1 MAQPPKHEPSKP
13 AGIPAKGHQ
22 KPAEALKSPET
33 VLGRD
38 ADVKNA
44 LFGVQTPRIHTPLN
58 DLPSRGGELIDLASS
73 LKVDLMEWQKF
84 ALIHTHKVKPDGR
97 WATPVNTIVVARQQG
112 KSFLQLIRIMGG
124 LFLWDEKLQIGSAHR
139 LSTSLEQFRAMVQ
152 MIEGNDNLA
161 KQVKKIRWQHGGEEI
176 ETMTGNRFIVRA
188 GGSAARGVS
197 RPSTIHLDELREMTD
212 IESFAS
218 LRYTLMA
225 AANPMVMAYTNAG
238 DSSSVVLNGFR
249 DRALASIAG
258 VDDDIGYFEWSAPT
272 DEISVE
278 NARHSNPSMGYLFH
292 PDNIKSV
299 LNDPPDVVMT
309 EVLCRWVVAINS
321 AVDSAAWGN
330 CLDKAA
336 DLDPDKLTWLAID
349 LSPDRR
355 HASLVGAQKLGDEKF
370 VVKLLHTW
378 TNELQLDDKAIANE
392 LADYAR
398 KYPTEYVLYSRKT
411 SGAVAARLAP
421 AGIPVFDMDNAYP
434 QACDEMLSAINSG
447 RLKHRGQ
454 SQLSEE
460 VLAAVQLRRG
470 DGGWIIGRRASKSV
484 VCGAVAVSLVTHF
497 ATRPEN
503 DLDIMVG

>member
-1 MAQPPKHEPSKP
+1 MTEKVLE
-13 AGIPAKGHQ
+13 GHQ
-22 KPAEALKSPET
+22 PTQTGLNGLQT

-38 ADVKNA
+38 TEPVIPV
-44 LFGVQTPRIHTPLN
+44 FGVQTPRIHTPLN

-73 LKVDLMEWQKF
+73 LGIDLMDWQKF

-97 WATPVNTIVVARQQG
+97 WATPVNTIVVARQNG
-112 KSFLQLIRIMGG
+112 KSFLQLIRILGG
-124 LFLWDEKLQIGSAHR
+124 LFLWDENLQIGSAHR

-152 MIEGNDNLA
+152 IIEKNDSLA

-176 ETMTGNRFIVRA
+176 ETLTGNRFIVRA

-225 AANPMVMAYTNAG
+225 ATNPMVMAYTNAG
-238 DSSSVVLNGFR
+238 DSSSVVLNQFR

-258 VDDDIGYFEWSAPT
+258 VQDDIGYFEWSAPT

-278 NARHSNPSMGYLFH
+278 NARHSNPSMGTLIH
-292 PDNIKSV
+292 ADNIKSV

-321 AVDSAAWGN
+321 AVDAASWGN
-330 CLDKAA
+330 CLDKSA
-336 DLDPDKLTWLAID
+336 DLDIDKLTWLAID

-355 HASLVGAQKLGDEKF
+355 HASLVGAQKIGGEQF

-378 TNELQLDDKAIANE
+378 QNDLQLDDKAIAND

-411 SGAVAARLAP
+411 SAAVAARLAP
-421 AGIPVFDMDNAYP
+421 AGIPIFDMDGVYP

-454 SQLSEE
+454 AQLSEE

-470 DGGWIIGRRASKSV
+470 DGGWVIGRRASQSV
-484 VCGAVAVSLVTHF
+484 VCGAVAVALATHF

>member
-1 MAQPPKHEPSKP
+1 MTEKVIEGQQTTQE
-13 AGIPAKGHQ
+13 G
-22 KPAEALKSPET
+22 LNRLET

-38 ADVKNA
+38 TDRENA
-44 LFGVQTPRIHTPLN
+44 LIGVQTPRIHTPLN
-58 DLPSRGGELIDLASS
+58 DLPSRGGELIDLATD
-73 LKVDLMEWQKF
+73 LKVDLLDWQKF
-84 ALIHTHKVKPDGR
+84 ALIHSHKVKPDGR
-97 WATPVNTIVVARQQG
+97 WATPVNCVVVARQNG
-112 KSFLQLIRIMGG
+112 KSFLQLIRILGG

-176 ETMTGNRFIVRA
+176 ETLTGNRFIVRA

-225 AANPMVMAYTNAG
+225 ASNPMVMAYTNAG
-238 DSSSVVLNGFR
+238 DSSSVVLNQFR

-258 VDDDIGYFEWSAPT
+258 VQDDIGYFEWSAPT

-278 NARHSNPSMGYLFH
+278 NARHANPSMGTLIH
-292 PDNIKSV
+292 ADNIKSV

-321 AVDSAAWGN
+321 AVDSASWGN

-336 DLDPDKLTWLAID
+336 DLDVDKLTWLAID

-355 HASLVGAQKLGDEKF
+355 HASLVGAQKLGDDKF

-421 AGIPVFDMDNAYP
+421 AGIPIYDMDASYP

-470 DGGWIIGRRASKSV
+470 DGGWVIGRRASQSV
-484 VCGAVAVSLVTHF
+484 VCGAVAVSLVSHF

>member
-1 MAQPPKHEPSKP
+1 MIEKVIE
-13 AGIPAKGHQ
+13 GHQ
-22 KPAEALKSPET
+22 KPAEGLEGLET

-38 ADVKNA
+38 TEGENA

-58 DLPSRGGELIDLASS
+58 DLPSRGGELIDLATD

-97 WATPVNTIVVARQQG
+97 WASPVNTIVVARQNG
-112 KSFLQLIRIMGG
+112 KSFLQLIRILGG

-225 AANPMVMAYTNAG
+225 AQNPMVMAYTNAG
-238 DSSSVVLNGFR
+238 DSASIVLNSFR
-249 DRALASIAG
+249 DRALASIGG
-258 VDDDIGYFEWSAPT
+258 VQDDIGYFEWSAPT

-278 NARHSNPSMGYLFH
+278 NARHANPSMGTLIH
-292 PDNIKSV
+292 ADNVRSV

-355 HASLVGAQKLGDEKF
+355 HASLVGAQKLGNEKF
-370 VVKLLHTW
+370 IVKLLHTW

-470 DGGWIIGRRASKSV
+470 DGGWVIGRRASQSV
-484 VCGAVAVSLVTHF
+484 VCGAVAVALVTHF
-497 ATRPEN
+497 ATRPDN

>member
-1 MAQPPKHEPSKP
+1 MTEKVIE
-13 AGIPAKGHQ
+13 GHQ
-22 KPAEALKSPET
+22 KPADGLNRLET

-38 ADVKNA
+38 TEGKNA
-44 LFGVQTPRIHTPLN
+44 LIGVQTPRIHTPLN
-58 DLPSRGGELIDLASS
+58 DLPSRGHELIDLASS
-73 LKVDLMEWQKF
+73 LKIDLLEWQKF

-97 WATPVNTIVVARQQG
+97 WASPVNTIVVARQNG
-112 KSFLQLIRIMGG
+112 KSFLQLIRILGG
-124 LFLWDEKLQIGSAHR
+124 LFLWDENLQIGSAHR

-152 MIEGNDNLA
+152 IIEKNESLA
-161 KQVKKIRWQHGGEEI
+161 KHVKKIRWQHGGEEI
-176 ETMTGNRFIVRA
+176 ELKSGNRFIVRA

-197 RPSTIHLDELREMTD
+197 RPSTIHLDELRQMTD
-212 IESFAS
+212 MESFAS

-225 AANPMVMAYTNAG
+225 APNPMVMAYTNAG
-238 DSSSVVLNGFR
+238 DSASVVLNSFR

-272 DEISVE
+272 DEISIE
-278 NARHSNPSMGYLFH
+278 NARHSNPSMGTLIH
-292 PDNIKSV
+292 ADNVRSV

-336 DLDPDKLTWLAID
+336 DLDPDNLTWLAID

-355 HASLVGAQKLGDEKF
+355 HASLVGAQKLGQDNF

-378 TNELQLDDKAIANE
+378 SNDLQLDDKAIANE

-398 KYPTEYVLYSRKT
+398 KYPTEHVLYSRKT

-460 VLAAVQLRRG
+460 VQAAVQLRRG
-470 DGGWIIGRRASKSV
+470 DGGWVIGRRASQSV
-484 VCGAVAVSLVTHF
+484 VCGAVAVALVTHF

>member
-1 MAQPPKHEPSKP
+1 MTEKV
-13 AGIPAKGHQ
+13 ITGHQ
-22 KPAEALKSPET
+22 ATEEGSNGLQT

-38 ADVKNA
+38 TEG
-44 LFGVQTPRIHTPLN
+44 LFGISTPRIHTPLN
-58 DLPSRGGELIDLASS
+58 DLPSRGFELIDLAAD
-73 LKVDLMEWQKF
+73 LKIDLMPWQKF
-84 ALIHTHKVKPDGR
+84 ALEHTHKIKPDGR
-97 WATPVNTIVVARQQG
+97 WASPINCIVVARQNG
-112 KSFLQLIRIMGG
+112 KSFLQQIRILGG
-124 LFLWDEKLQIGSAHR
+124 LFLWDEPLQIGSAHR

-152 MIEGNDNLA
+152 IIEGSDNLA

-225 AANPMVMAYTNAG
+225 ATNPLVMAYTNAG
-238 DSSSVVLNGFR
+238 DHSSVVLNDFR
-249 DRALASIAG
+249 NRALARIAG
-258 VDDDIGYFEWSAPT
+258 ADDEIGYFEWSAPT

-278 NARHSNPSMGYLFH
+278 NARHSNPAMGITIH

-299 LNDPPDVVMT
+299 LNDPADVVMT
-309 EVLCRWVVAINS
+309 EVLCRWVVAISS
-321 AVDSAAWGN
+321 AVDAASWGN
-330 CLDKAA
+330 CVDKSA

-349 LSPDRR
+349 LSPDRK
-355 HASLVGAQKLGDEKF
+355 HASLVGAQKLGEEKF

-378 TNELQLDDKAIANE
+378 ANELQLDDKAIAND

-398 KYPTEYVLYSRKT
+398 RYPTEYVLYSRKT

-421 AGIPVFDMDNAYP
+421 AGIPIFDMDGAYP

-454 SQLSEE
+454 SQLTEE
-460 VLAAVQLRRG
+460 MLSAVQLRRG
-470 DGGWIIGRRASKSV
+470 DGGWVIGRRASQAV
-484 VCGAVAVSLVTHF
+484 VCGAVATALVTHF

>member
-1 MAQPPKHEPSKP
+1 MTEPFPNDLNRSTDSTCDKP
-13 AGIPAKGHQ
+13 VLTGI
-22 KPAEALKSPET
+22 S
-33 VLGRD
+33 
-38 ADVKNA
+38 
-44 LFGVQTPRIHTPLN
+44 TPRIHTPLN

-73 LKVDLMEWQKF
+73 LKIDLMEWQKF
-84 ALIHTHKVKPDGR
+84 ALINTHKIKPDGR
-97 WATPVNTIVVARQQG
+97 WASPINCIVVARQNG
-112 KSFLQLIRIMGG
+112 KSFLQQIRILGG
-124 LFLWDEKLQIGSAHR
+124 LFLWDEQLQIGSAHR

-152 MIEGNDNLA
+152 IIDGNDDLR

-176 ETMTGNRFIVRA
+176 ETLSGNRFIVRA

-225 AANPMVMAYTNAG
+225 ASNPLVMAYTNAG
-238 DSSSVVLNGFR
+238 DHSSVVLNDFR
-249 DRALASIAG
+249 NRALARIAG
-258 VDDDIGYFEWSAPT
+258 AEDEIGYFEWSAPT

-278 NARHSNPSMGYLFH
+278 NARYSNPAMGITIH

-299 LNDPPDVVMT
+299 LNDPADVVMT
-309 EVLCRWVVAINS
+309 EVLCRWVVAISS
-321 AVDSAAWGN
+321 AVDAASWGN
-330 CLDKAA
+330 CVDKTS
-336 DLDPDKLTWLAID
+336 DLDPEKLTWLAID
-349 LSPDRR
+349 LSPDRK
-355 HASLVGAQKLGDEKF
+355 HASLVGAQKLGDETF

-378 TNELQLDDKAIANE
+378 SNELQLDDKAIAND

-398 KYPTEYVLYSRKT
+398 RYSTEYVLYSRKT
-411 SGAVAARLAP
+411 SAAVAARLAP
-421 AGIPVFDMDNAYP
+421 AGIPVFDMDGFYP

-454 SQLSEE
+454 SQLTEE
-460 VLAAVQLRRG
+460 MLSAVQLRRG
-470 DGGWIIGRRASKSV
+470 DGGWVIGRRASQAV
-484 VCGAVAVSLVTHF
+484 VCGAVATALVTHF

>member
-1 MAQPPKHEPSKP
+1 MTEKVIEGTDTPD
-13 AGIPAKGHQ
+13 I
-22 KPAEALKSPET
+22 ALDRLQT

-38 ADVKNA
+38 TEPSNA
-44 LFGVQTPRIHTPLN
+44 LLGVQTPRIHTPLN
-58 DLPSRGGELIDLASS
+58 DLPSRGGELIDLATS
-73 LKVDLMEWQKF
+73 LGIDLMEWQKF

-97 WATPVNTIVVARQQG
+97 WASPVNTIVVARQNG
-112 KSFLQLIRIMGG
+112 KSFLQLIRILGG
-124 LFLWDEKLQIGSAHR
+124 LFLWDENLQIGSAHR

-152 MIEGNDNLA
+152 IIEKNDSLA

-176 ETMTGNRFIVRA
+176 ETITGNRFIVRA

-225 AANPMVMAYTNAG
+225 ATNPMVMSYTNAG
-238 DSSSVVLNGFR
+238 DSSSVVLNQFR

-258 VDDDIGYFEWSAPT
+258 VEDDIAYFEWSAPT

-278 NARHSNPSMGYLFH
+278 NARHANPSMGILIH
-292 PDNIKSV
+292 EDNIRSV

-321 AVDSAAWGN
+321 AVDAASWGN
-330 CLDKAA
+330 CLDKSV
-336 DLDPDKLTWLAID
+336 DLDIDKLTWLAID
-349 LSPDRR
+349 LSPDRK
-355 HASLVGAQKLGDEKF
+355 HASLVGAQKIGGEQF

-378 TNELQLDDKAIANE
+378 QNELQLDDKAIAND

-411 SGAVAARLAP
+411 SAAVAARLAP
-421 AGIPVFDMDNAYP
+421 AGIPIFDMDGVYP

-454 SQLSEE
+454 AQLSEE

-470 DGGWIIGRRASKSV
+470 DGGWVIGRRASQSV
-484 VCGAVAVSLVTHF
+484 VCAAVAVALATHF

>member
-1 MAQPPKHEPSKP
+1 MTEKVLE
-13 AGIPAKGHQ
+13 GHQ
-22 KPAEALKSPET
+22 PTQTGLNGLQT

-38 ADVKNA
+38 TEAVIPV
-44 LFGVQTPRIHTPLN
+44 LGVQTPRIHTPLN

-73 LKVDLMEWQKF
+73 LGIELMEWQKF

-97 WATPVNTIVVARQQG
+97 WATPVNTIVVARQNG
-112 KSFLQLIRIMGG
+112 KSFLQLIRILGG
-124 LFLWDEKLQIGSAHR
+124 LFLWDENLQIGSAHR

-152 MIEGNDNLA
+152 IIEKNDSLA

-176 ETMTGNRFIVRA
+176 ETLTGNRFIVRA

-225 AANPMVMAYTNAG
+225 ATNPMVMAYTNAG
-238 DSSSVVLNGFR
+238 DSSSVVLNQFR

-258 VDDDIGYFEWSAPT
+258 VADDIGYFEWSAPT

-278 NARHSNPSMGYLFH
+278 NARHSNPSMGTLIH
-292 PDNIKSV
+292 ADNIKSV

-321 AVDSAAWGN
+321 AVDAASWGN
-330 CLDKAA
+330 CLDKSA
-336 DLDPDKLTWLAID
+336 DLDIDKLTWLAID

-355 HASLVGAQKLGDEKF
+355 HASLIGAQKIGGEQF

-378 TNELQLDDKAIANE
+378 QNDLQLDDKAIAND

-411 SGAVAARLAP
+411 SAAVAARLAP
-421 AGIPVFDMDNAYP
+421 AGIPIFDMDGVYP

-454 SQLSEE
+454 AQLSEE

-470 DGGWIIGRRASKSV
+470 DGGWVIGRRASQSV
-484 VCGAVAVSLVTHF
+484 VCGAVAVALATHF

>member
-1 MAQPPKHEPSKP
+1 MTEKVLE
-13 AGIPAKGHQ
+13 GHQ
-22 KPAEALKSPET
+22 STETGLNGLQT

-38 ADVKNA
+38 TEGVIPV
-44 LFGVQTPRIHTPLN
+44 LGVQTPRIHTPLN

-73 LKVDLMEWQKF
+73 LGIELMDWQKF

-97 WATPVNTIVVARQQG
+97 WATPVNTIVVARQNG
-112 KSFLQLIRIMGG
+112 KSFLQLIRILGG
-124 LFLWDEKLQIGSAHR
+124 LFLWDENLQIGSAHR

-152 MIEGNDNLA
+152 IIEKNDSLA

-176 ETMTGNRFIVRA
+176 ETLTGNRFIVRA

-225 AANPMVMAYTNAG
+225 ATNPMVMAYTNAG
-238 DSSSVVLNGFR
+238 DSSSVVLNQFR

-258 VDDDIGYFEWSAPT
+258 VQDDIGYFEWSAPT

-278 NARHSNPSMGYLFH
+278 NARHSNPSMGTLIH
-292 PDNIKSV
+292 ADNVRSV

-321 AVDSAAWGN
+321 AVDAASWGN
-330 CLDKAA
+330 CLDKSA
-336 DLDPDKLTWLAID
+336 DLDIDKLTWLAID

-355 HASLVGAQKLGDEKF
+355 HASLVGAQKIGGEQF

-378 TNELQLDDKAIANE
+378 QNDLQLDDKAIAND

-411 SGAVAARLAP
+411 SAAVAARLAP
-421 AGIPVFDMDNAYP
+421 AGIPIFDMDGVYP

-454 SQLSEE
+454 AQLSEE

-470 DGGWIIGRRASKSV
+470 DGGWVIGRRASQSV
-484 VCGAVAVSLVTHF
+484 VCGAVAVSLVSHF

>member
-1 MAQPPKHEPSKP
+1 MTEKVLE
-13 AGIPAKGHQ
+13 GHQ
-22 KPAEALKSPET
+22 PTEKGLNGLQT

-38 ADVKNA
+38 TEPVIPV
-44 LFGVQTPRIHTPLN
+44 FGVQTPRIHTPLN

-73 LKVDLMEWQKF
+73 LGIDLMEWQKF

-97 WATPVNTIVVARQQG
+97 WATPVNTIVVARQNG
-112 KSFLQLIRIMGG
+112 KSFLQLIRILGG
-124 LFLWDEKLQIGSAHR
+124 LFLWDENLQIGSAHR

-152 MIEGNDNLA
+152 IIEKNDSLA

-176 ETMTGNRFIVRA
+176 ETLTGNRFIVRA

-225 AANPMVMAYTNAG
+225 AQNPMVMAYTNAG
-238 DSSSVVLNGFR
+238 DSSSVVLNQFR

-278 NARHSNPSMGYLFH
+278 NARHSNPSMGTLIH
-292 PDNIKSV
+292 ADNIKSV

-321 AVDSAAWGN
+321 AVDAASWGN
-330 CLDKAA
+330 CLDKSA
-336 DLDPDKLTWLAID
+336 DLDIDKLTWLAID

-355 HASLVGAQKLGDEKF
+355 HASLVGAQKIGGEQF

-378 TNELQLDDKAIANE
+378 QNDLQLDDKAIAND

-411 SGAVAARLAP
+411 SAAVAARLAP
-421 AGIPVFDMDNAYP
+421 AGIPIFDMDGVYP

-454 SQLSEE
+454 AQLSEE

-470 DGGWIIGRRASKSV
+470 DGGWVIGRRASQSV
-484 VCGAVAVSLVTHF
+484 VCGAVAVGLATHF

>member
-1 MAQPPKHEPSKP
+1 MTKTTQE
-13 AGIPAKGHQ
+13 GQ
-22 KPAEALKSPET
+22 QRVET
-33 VLGRD
+33 GLNRLETEMGRD
-38 ADVKNA
+38 TDRQNA

-58 DLPSRGGELIDLASS
+58 DLPSRGHELVDLAAS
-73 LKVDLMEWQKF
+73 LKIELMEWQKF
-84 ALIHTHKVKPDGR
+84 ALIHSHKVKPDGR
-97 WATPVNTIVVARQQG
+97 WATPINTIVVARQNG
-112 KSFLQLIRIMGG
+112 KSFLQLIRILGG
-124 LFLWDEKLQIGSAHR
+124 LFLWDENLQIGSAHR

-152 MIEGNDNLA
+152 IIEKNESLA

-176 ETMTGNRFIVRA
+176 ELKTGNRFIVRA

-197 RPSTIHLDELREMTD
+197 RPSTIHLDELRQMTD

-238 DSSSVVLNGFR
+238 DSSSVVLNQFR

-258 VDDDIGYFEWSAPT
+258 VQDDIGYFEWSAPT
-272 DEISVE
+272 DEITVE
-278 NARHSNPSMGYLFH
+278 NARHANPAMGTLIH
-292 PDNIKSV
+292 ADNIRSV

-321 AVDSAAWGN
+321 AVDSASWAN
-330 CLDKAA
+330 CLDKTV
-336 DLDPDKLTWLAID
+336 DLDPDKLTWLALD
-349 LSPDRR
+349 LSPCRKF
-355 HASLVGAQKLGDEKF
+355 ASLVGAQKLGGESF

-378 TNELQLDDKAIANE
+378 KNELQLDDKAIANE

-421 AGIPVFDMDNAYP
+421 AGIPIFDMDNAYP

-470 DGGWIIGRRASKSV
+470 DGGWVIGRRASQSV
-484 VCGAVAVSLVTHF
+484 VCGAVAVSLVSHF

>member
-1 MAQPPKHEPSKP
+1 MTEKVLEGQQLTQT
-13 AGIPAKGHQ
+13 GLNGLQ
-22 KPAEALKSPET
+22 T

-38 ADVKNA
+38 TEAVFPV
-44 LFGVQTPRIHTPLN
+44 LGVQTPRIHTPLN

-73 LKVDLMEWQKF
+73 LGIDLMDWQKF

-97 WATPVNTIVVARQQG
+97 WATPVNTIVVARQNG
-112 KSFLQLIRIMGG
+112 KSFLQLIRILGG
-124 LFLWDEKLQIGSAHR
+124 LFLWDENLQIGSAHR

-152 MIEGNDNLA
+152 IIEKNDSLA

-176 ETMTGNRFIVRA
+176 ETLTGNRFIVRA

-225 AANPMVMAYTNAG
+225 ATNPMVMAYTNAG
-238 DSSSVVLNGFR
+238 DSSSVVLNQFR

-258 VDDDIGYFEWSAPT
+258 VQDDIGYFEWSAPT

-278 NARHSNPSMGYLFH
+278 NARHSNPSMGTLIH
-292 PDNIKSV
+292 ADNIKSV

-321 AVDSAAWGN
+321 AVDAASWGN
-330 CLDKAA
+330 CLDKSA
-336 DLDPDKLTWLAID
+336 DLDIDKLTWLAID

-355 HASLVGAQKLGDEKF
+355 HASLVGAQKIGGEQF

-378 TNELQLDDKAIANE
+378 QNDLQLDDKAIAND

-411 SGAVAARLAP
+411 SAAVAARLAP
-421 AGIPVFDMDNAYP
+421 AGIPIFDMDGVYP

-454 SQLSEE
+454 AQLSEE

-470 DGGWIIGRRASKSV
+470 DGGWVIGRRASQSV
-484 VCGAVAVSLVTHF
+484 VCGAVAVALATHF

>member
-1 MAQPPKHEPSKP
+1 MTEKVIE
-13 AGIPAKGHQ
+13 GHQ
-22 KPAEALKSPET
+22 PTQTGLNGLQT

-38 ADVKNA
+38 TEP
-44 LFGVQTPRIHTPLN
+44 LLGISTPRIHTPLN
-58 DLPSRGGELIDLASS
+58 DLPSRGFELIDLAAD
-73 LKVDLMEWQKF
+73 LKIDLMPWQKF
-84 ALIHTHKVKPDGR
+84 ALEHTHKVKPDGR
-97 WATPVNTIVVARQQG
+97 WASPINCIVVARQNG
-112 KSFLQLIRIMGG
+112 KSFLQQIRILGG
-124 LFLWDEKLQIGSAHR
+124 LFLWDEPLQIGSAHR
-139 LSTSLEQFRAMVQ
+139 LSTSLEQFRSMVQ
-152 MIEGNDNLA
+152 IIEGSDNLA

-176 ETMTGNRFIVRA
+176 ETLAGNRFIVRA

-225 AANPMVMAYTNAG
+225 AQNPLVMAYTNAG
-238 DSSSVVLNGFR
+238 DHSSVVLNDFR
-249 DRALASIAG
+249 NRALARIAG
-258 VDDDIGYFEWSAPT
+258 ANDEIGYFEWSAPT

-278 NARHSNPSMGYLFH
+278 NARHANPAMGITIH

-309 EVLCRWVVAINS
+309 EVLCRWVVAISS
-321 AVDSAAWGN
+321 AVDAASWGN
-330 CLDKAA
+330 CLDKTV

-349 LSPDRR
+349 LSPDRK
-355 HASLVGAQKLGDEKF
+355 HASLVGAQKLGNEMF

-378 TNELQLDDKAIANE
+378 SNELQLDDKAIAND

-398 KYPTEYVLYSRKT
+398 RYPTEYVLYSRKT

-421 AGIPVFDMDNAYP
+421 AGIPIFDMDGAYP

-454 SQLSEE
+454 SQLTEE
-460 VLAAVQLRRG
+460 MLSAVQLRRG
-470 DGGWIIGRRASKSV
+470 DGGWVIGRRASQAV
-484 VCGAVAVSLVTHF
+484 VCGSVATALVTHF

>member
-1 MAQPPKHEPSKP
+1 MIEKVITGRQPTE
-13 AGIPAKGHQ
+13 
-22 KPAEALKSPET
+22 EALKRLET

-38 ADVKNA
+38 TDHENP
-44 LFGVQTPRIHTPLN
+44 LFGVQTPRIHTRLN
-58 DLPSRGGELIDLASS
+58 DLPSRGHELVDLATS
-73 LKVDLMEWQKF
+73 LKIELMEWQKF
-84 ALIHTHKVKPDGR
+84 ALINSHKVKPDGR
-97 WATPVNTIVVARQQG
+97 WASPVNCIVVARQNG
-112 KSFLQLIRIMGG
+112 KSFLQLIRILGG
-124 LFLWDEKLQIGSAHR
+124 LFLWDENLQIGSAHR

-152 MIEGNDNLA
+152 IIEANESLA

-176 ETMTGNRFIVRA
+176 ETITGNRFIVRA

-238 DSSSVVLNGFR
+238 DSSSVVLNQFR
-249 DRALASIAG
+249 DRALASIGG
-258 VDDDIGYFEWSAPT
+258 VEDEIGYFEWSAPT

-278 NARHSNPSMGYLFH
+278 NARHANPSMGTLIH
-292 PDNIKSV
+292 ADNIKSV
-299 LNDPPDVVMT
+299 LNDPADVVMT

-321 AVDSAAWGN
+321 AVDSASWGN
-330 CLDKAA
+330 CLDKTV
-336 DLDPDKLTWLAID
+336 DLDVDKLTWLAID

-355 HASLVGAQKLGDEKF
+355 HASLVGAQKLGDDNF

-398 KYPTEYVLYSRKT
+398 KYPTQYVLYSRKT

-421 AGIPVFDMDNAYP
+421 AGIAIFDMDGAYP

-470 DGGWIIGRRASKSV
+470 DGGWVIGRRASQSV
-484 VCGAVAVSLVTHF
+484 VCGAVAVALATHF
-497 ATRPEN
+497 ATRPDN

>member
-1 MAQPPKHEPSKP
+1 MKTTEKPSE
-13 AGIPAKGHQ
+13 GHQ
-22 KPAEALKSPET
+22 TAVEALNSPQT

-38 ADVKNA
+38 TDQENA

-58 DLPSRGGELIDLASS
+58 DLPSRGGELIDLATS
-73 LKVDLMEWQKF
+73 LGIDLMEWQKF
-84 ALIHTHKVKPDGR
+84 ALIHTHKIKPDGR
-97 WATPVNTIVVARQQG
+97 WASPVNTIVVARQNG
-112 KSFLQLIRIMGG
+112 KSFLQLIRILGG
-124 LFLWDEKLQIGSAHR
+124 LFLWDENLQIGSAHR

-152 MIEGNDNLA
+152 IIEKNESLA

-176 ETMTGNRFIVRA
+176 ETITGNRFIVRA

-225 AANPMVMAYTNAG
+225 ATNPMVMAYTNAG
-238 DSSSVVLNGFR
+238 DSSSVVLNQFR

-258 VDDDIGYFEWSAPT
+258 VADDIGYFEWSAPT

-278 NARHSNPSMGYLFH
+278 NARHANPSMGRLIH
-292 PDNIKSV
+292 ADNIKSV

-321 AVDSAAWGN
+321 AVDAASWGN
-330 CLDKAA
+330 CLDKSI
-336 DLDPDKLTWLAID
+336 DLDIDKLTWLAID
-349 LSPDRR
+349 LSPDRK
-355 HASLVGAQKLGDEKF
+355 HASLVGAQKIGNEQF

-378 TNELQLDDKAIANE
+378 QNDLQLDDKAIAND

-411 SGAVAARLAP
+411 SAAVAARLAP
-421 AGIPVFDMDNAYP
+421 AGIPIFDIDGVYP

-470 DGGWIIGRRASKSV
+470 DGGWVIGRRASQSV
-484 VCGAVAVSLVTHF
+484 VCAAVAVALATHF

>member
-1 MAQPPKHEPSKP
+1 MIEKVIEGQQPTQE
-13 AGIPAKGHQ
+13 G
-22 KPAEALKSPET
+22 LKRLET

-38 ADVKNA
+38 TDCENA
-44 LFGVQTPRIHTPLN
+44 LIGVQTPRIHTPLN
-58 DLPSRGGELIDLASS
+58 DLPSRGHELIDLASS
-73 LKVDLMEWQKF
+73 LGIDLMEWQKF

-97 WATPVNTIVVARQQG
+97 WASPVNTIVVARQNG
-112 KSFLQLIRIMGG
+112 KSFLQLIRILGG
-124 LFLWDEKLQIGSAHR
+124 LFLWDENLQIGSAHR

-152 MIEGNDNLA
+152 IIEKNDSLA

-176 ETMTGNRFIVRA
+176 ETLTGNRFIVRA

-197 RPSTIHLDELREMTD
+197 RPSTIHLDELREMND

-225 AANPMVMAYTNAG
+225 ATNPMVMAYTNAG
-238 DSSSVVLNGFR
+238 DSSSVVLNQFR

-258 VDDDIGYFEWSAPT
+258 VEDDIGYFEWSAPT

-278 NARHSNPSMGYLFH
+278 NARHSNPSMGTLIH
-292 PDNIKSV
+292 ADNVRSV

-321 AVDSAAWGN
+321 AVDSASWGN
-330 CLDKAA
+330 CLDKSV

-355 HASLVGAQKLGDEKF
+355 HASLVGAQKLGSENF

-378 TNELQLDDKAIANE
+378 SNELQLDDKAIANE

-398 KYPTEYVLYSRKT
+398 KYPTEYVLFSRKT

-421 AGIPVFDMDNAYP
+421 AGIAVFDMDNAYP

-454 SQLSEE
+454 AQLSEE

-470 DGGWIIGRRASKSV
+470 DGGWVIGRRASQSV
-484 VCGAVAVSLVTHF
+484 VCGAVAIALVTHF
-497 ATRPEN
+497 ATRPDN

>member
-1 MAQPPKHEPSKP
+1 MTEKVIE
-13 AGIPAKGHQ
+13 GHQ
-22 KPAEALKSPET
+22 KPAEGLKGLET

-38 ADVKNA
+38 AEVQNA

-238 DSSSVVLNGFR
+238 DSSSVVLNAFR

-278 NARHSNPSMGYLFH
+278 NARHSNPSMG
-292 PDNIKSV
+292 
-299 LNDPPDVVMT
+299 T
-309 EVLCRWVVAINS
+309 TC
-321 AVDSAAWGN
+321 
-330 CLDKAA
+330 
-336 DLDPDKLTWLAID
+336 
-349 LSPDRR
+349 SP
-355 HASLVGAQKLGDEKF
+355 
-370 VVKLLHTW
+370 
-378 TNELQLDDKAIANE
+378 
-392 LADYAR
+392 
-398 KYPTEYVLYSRKT
+398 
-411 SGAVAARLAP
+411 
-421 AGIPVFDMDNAYP
+421 
-434 QACDEMLSAINSG
+434 
-447 RLKHRGQ
+447 
-454 SQLSEE
+454 
-460 VLAAVQLRRG
+460 
-470 DGGWIIGRRASKSV
+470 
-484 VCGAVAVSLVTHF
+484 
-497 ATRPEN
+497 
-503 DLDIMVG
+503 

>member
-1 MAQPPKHEPSKP
+1 MTETIPNDLNRSTDSTCDKP
-13 AGIPAKGHQ
+13 VLTGI
-22 KPAEALKSPET
+22 S
-33 VLGRD
+33 
-38 ADVKNA
+38 
-44 LFGVQTPRIHTPLN
+44 TPRIHTPLN

-73 LKVDLMEWQKF
+73 LKIDLMDWQKF
-84 ALIHTHKVKPDGR
+84 ALINTHKIKPDGR
-97 WATPVNTIVVARQQG
+97 WASPINCIVVARQNG
-112 KSFLQLIRIMGG
+112 KSFLQQIRILGG
-124 LFLWDEKLQIGSAHR
+124 LFLWDEQLQIGSAHR

-152 MIEGNDNLA
+152 IIDGNDDLR

-176 ETMTGNRFIVRA
+176 ETLTGNRFIVRA

-225 AANPMVMAYTNAG
+225 ASNPLVMAYTNAG
-238 DSSSVVLNGFR
+238 DHSSVVLNDFR
-249 DRALASIAG
+249 NRALARIAG
-258 VDDDIGYFEWSAPT
+258 ADDEIGYFEWSAPT

-278 NARHSNPSMGYLFH
+278 NARYSNPAMGITIH

-299 LNDPPDVVMT
+299 LNDPADVVMT
-309 EVLCRWVVAINS
+309 EVLCRWVVAISS
-321 AVDSAAWGN
+321 AVDAASWGN
-330 CLDKAA
+330 CVDKTS
-336 DLDPDKLTWLAID
+336 DLDPEKLTWLAID
-349 LSPDRR
+349 LSPDRK
-355 HASLVGAQKLGDEKF
+355 HASLVGAQKLGDETF

-378 TNELQLDDKAIANE
+378 SNELQLDDKAIAND

-398 KYPTEYVLYSRKT
+398 RYSTEYVLYSRKT
-411 SGAVAARLAP
+411 SAAVAARLAP
-421 AGIPVFDMDNAYP
+421 AGIPVFDMDGFYP

-454 SQLSEE
+454 SQLTEE
-460 VLAAVQLRRG
+460 MLSAVQLRRG
-470 DGGWIIGRRASKSV
+470 DGGWVIGRRASQAV
-484 VCGAVAVSLVTHF
+484 VCGAVATALVTHF

>member
-1 MAQPPKHEPSKP
+1 MTEQVIE
-13 AGIPAKGHQ
+13 GHQ
-22 KPAEALKSPET
+22 PTQTGLNGLET

-38 ADVKNA
+38 TEP
-44 LFGVQTPRIHTPLN
+44 LLGISTPRIHTPLN
-58 DLPSRGGELIDLASS
+58 DLPSRGFELIDLAAD
-73 LKVDLMEWQKF
+73 LKIDLMPWQKF
-84 ALIHTHKVKPDGR
+84 ALEHTHKVKPDGR
-97 WATPVNTIVVARQQG
+97 WASPINCIVVARQNG
-112 KSFLQLIRIMGG
+112 KSFLQQIRILGG
-124 LFLWDEKLQIGSAHR
+124 LFLWDEPLQIGSAHR
-139 LSTSLEQFRAMVQ
+139 LSTSLEQFRSMVQ
-152 MIEGNDNLA
+152 IIEGSDNLA

-176 ETMTGNRFIVRA
+176 ETMSGNRFIVRA

-225 AANPMVMAYTNAG
+225 AVNPLVMAYTNAG
-238 DSSSVVLNGFR
+238 DHSSVVLNDFR
-249 DRALASIAG
+249 NRALARIAG
-258 VDDDIGYFEWSAPT
+258 ADDEIGYFEWSAPT

-278 NARHSNPSMGYLFH
+278 NARHANPAMGITIH

-299 LNDPPDVVMT
+299 LNDPADVVMT
-309 EVLCRWVVAINS
+309 EVLCRWVVAISS
-321 AVDSAAWGN
+321 AVDAASWGN
-330 CLDKAA
+330 CVDKAT
-336 DLDPDKLTWLAID
+336 DLDTEKLTWLAID
-349 LSPDRR
+349 LSPDRK
-355 HASLVGAQKLGDEKF
+355 HASLVGAQKLGEEKF

-378 TNELQLDDKAIANE
+378 SNELQLDDKAIAND

-398 KYPTEYVLYSRKT
+398 RYPTEYVLYSRKT

-421 AGIPVFDMDNAYP
+421 AGIPIFDMDGAYP

-454 SQLSEE
+454 SQLTEE
-460 VLAAVQLRRG
+460 MLSAVQLRRG
-470 DGGWIIGRRASKSV
+470 DGGWVIGRRASQAV
-484 VCGAVAVSLVTHF
+484 VCGAVATALVTHF

>member
-1 MAQPPKHEPSKP
+1 MPV
-13 AGIPAKGHQ
+13 
-22 KPAEALKSPET
+22 EALKSPQS

-38 ADVKNA
+38 AEPKNP
-44 LFGVQTPRIHTPLN
+44 LIGVQTPRIHTPLN
-58 DLPSRGGELIDLASS
+58 DLPSRGGELIDLATS
-73 LKVDLMEWQKF
+73 LGIDLMEWQKF
-84 ALIHTHKVKPDGR
+84 ALIHTHKIKPDGR
-97 WATPVNTIVVARQQG
+97 WASPVNTIVVARQNG
-112 KSFLQLIRIMGG
+112 KSFLQLIRILGG
-124 LFLWDEKLQIGSAHR
+124 LFLWDENLQIGSAHR

-152 MIEGNDNLA
+152 IIEKNDSLA

-176 ETMTGNRFIVRA
+176 ETITGNRFIVRA

-225 AANPMVMAYTNAG
+225 ATNPMVMAYTNAG
-238 DSSSVVLNGFR
+238 DSSSIVLNQFR
-249 DRALASIAG
+249 QRAIASISG
-258 VDDDIGYFEWSAPT
+258 VADDIGYFEWSAPT

-278 NARHSNPSMGYLFH
+278 NARHSNPSMGRLIH
-292 PDNIKSV
+292 EDNIRSV

-321 AVDSAAWGN
+321 AVDAQSWGN
-330 CLDKAA
+330 CLDKSV
-336 DLDPDKLTWLAID
+336 DLDIDKLTWLAID
-349 LSPDRR
+349 LSPDRK
-355 HASLVGAQKLGDEKF
+355 HASLIGAQKIGGEQF

-378 TNELQLDDKAIANE
+378 QNDLQLDDKAIAND

-411 SGAVAARLAP
+411 SAAVAARLAP
-421 AGIPVFDMDNAYP
+421 AGIPIFDMDGVYP

-470 DGGWIIGRRASKSV
+470 DGGWVIGRRASQSV
-484 VCGAVAVSLVTHF
+484 VCAAVAVALATHF